1 MRGLGT
7 IINVA
12 AIIAGGL
19 IGIFFKRYIKE
30 HYQETIIKVTG
41 ISVIFLGAAG
51 SLSKMLAVNPAT
63 GALETQKSLMMIL
76 SLVLGALIGEIIN
89 IEGAFERLG
98 EWLKMKSGSSGDTRF
113 LDAFLTAS
121 FTVCIGAMAIIG
133 AIEDGLYGDHSI
145 LVAKAILDLVIIVI
159 MAAAMGK
166 GCIFSAVPVGILQGS
181 VTLLSG
187 LLAPVMTAGAA
198 DNLSLVGNILIF
210 CVGLNL
216 IRPKTVRV
224 ANLLPAIVIAAAF
237 AFVPGMG

>member
-1 MRGLGT
+1 MKGLGT

-12 AIIAGGL
+12 AIVAGGL
-19 IGIFFKRYIKE
+19 VGIFFKRFIRE

-41 ISVIFLGAAG
+41 VSVIFLGAAG
-51 SLSKMLAVNPAT
+51 SLAKMLVVDPAT
-63 GALETQKSLMMIL
+63 GALGTRGVLMMIL
-76 SLVLGALIGEIIN
+76 SLVLGAFVGEIVN
-89 IEGAFERLG
+89 IEGWFERLG

-133 AIEDGLYGDHSI
+133 SIQDGLYGDHSI
-145 LVAKAILDLVIIVI
+145 LVAKAILDLIIIMI

-166 GCIFSAVPVGILQGS
+166 GCVFSAVPVGILQGS
-181 VTLLSG
+181 VTLLAG
-187 LLAPVMTAGAA
+187 LIAPVMTEAA
-198 DNLSLVGNILIF
+198 SDNLSLVGNILIF

-216 IRPKTVRV
+216 IWPKTIKV
-224 ANLLPAIVIAAAF
+224 ANLLPAIVFAVVF

>member
-1 MRGLGT
+1 MKGLGT

-19 IGIFFKRYIKE
+19 IGIFFKRFIKE
-30 HYQETIIKVTG
+30 RYQETIIKASG

-51 SLSKMLAVNPAT
+51 SLSKMLIVDPAT
-63 GALETQKSLMMIL
+63 GALGTQKSLMMIL

-89 IEGAFERLG
+89 IEGGFERLG
-98 EWLKMKSGSSGDTRF
+98 EWLKMKSGSAGDTLF

-121 FTVCIGAMAIIG
+121 FTVCIGAMAVIG
-133 AIEDGLYGDHSI
+133 AIQDGLYGDYSI
-145 LVAKAILDLVIIVI
+145 LVAKAILDLDIIVI
-159 MAAAMGK
+159 MTAAMGK
-166 GCIFSAVPVGILQGS
+166 GCIFSAVPVGILQGG

-187 LLAPVMTAGAA
+187 LIAPVMTAAA
-198 DNLSLVGNILIF
+198 SDNLSLVGNILIF
-210 CVGLNL
+210 CVGVNL

-224 ANLLPAIVIAAAF
+224 ANLLPAIVLAVAF

>member
-121 FTVCIGAMAIIG
+121 FTVCIGA
-133 AIEDGLYGDHSI
+133 IEDGLYGDHSI

-187 LLAPVMTAGAA
+187 FLAPVMTAGAA
-198 DNLSLVGNILIF
+198 ANLSLVGNILIF

>member
-12 AIIAGGL
+12 AIIAG
-19 IGIFFKRYIKE
+19 
-30 HYQETIIKVTG
+30 
-41 ISVIFLGAAG
+41 
-51 SLSKMLAVNPAT
+51 
-63 GALETQKSLMMIL
+63 
-76 SLVLGALIGEIIN
+76 
-89 IEGAFERLG
+89 
-98 EWLKMKSGSSGDTRF
+98 
-113 LDAFLTAS
+113 
-121 FTVCIGAMAIIG
+121 
-133 AIEDGLYGDHSI
+133 GLYGDHSI

-187 LLAPVMTAGAA
+187 FLAPVMTAGAA

>member
-133 AIEDGLYGDHSI
+133 AIQDGITGDRVDRGRT
-145 LVAKAILDLVIIVI
+145 LRGPLDPGREGDPGPRHHRDHGGGDGEGVHFL
-159 MAAAMGK
+159 G
-166 GCIFSAVPVGILQGS
+166 G
-181 VTLLSG
+181 
-187 LLAPVMTAGAA
+187 AGR
-198 DNLSLVGNILIF
+198 D
-210 CVGLNL
+210 
-216 IRPKTVRV
+216 
-224 ANLLPAIVIAAAF
+224 PAGERDAAF
-237 AFVPGMG
+237 GVPCAGDDGGGGGQPLAGREYTDFLRGAESDSA